1 MQINWYLLLSSIFL
15 QTEFQIIQ
23 KTTIMKKLMM
33 MLLLVSSAIGIQAQ
47 ESEKKSSLLDGLSFE
62 IKTVYGLKQ
71 HNMNP
76 LNLNM
81 QLSYSY
87 TDRLSLLISA
97 ERNYM
102 LFNENDNKWY
112 MNATSL
118 GGGMAYVWMKDK
130 HHNFDIR
137 LQVLNTIGNSQWK
150 HTAYDIGLN
159 WYEKQEKRTCSPFM
173 GIGFRYQKS
182 HTSDMRDWC
191 GFYATVGV
199 RF

>member
-1 MQINWYLLLSSIFL
+1 MM
-15 QTEFQIIQ
+15 
-23 KTTIMKKLMM
+23 KRIMTMM
-33 MLLLVSSAIGIQAQ
+33 LLVSSVTGIQAQ
-47 ESEKKSSLLDGLSFE
+47 ERERESSLLDAINFE
-62 IKTVYGLKQ
+62 VKTVYGLRQ

-87 TDRLSLLISA
+87 TSRLSLLISA

-102 LFNENDNKWY
+102 LFDENGNEFY
-112 MNATSL
+112 MKANSL

-130 HHNFDIR
+130 GQCFDVR
-137 LQVLNTIGNSQWK
+137 LQVLNTIGHSQWK
-150 HTAYDIGLN
+150 HTAFDMNLN
-159 WYEKQEKRTCSPFM
+159 WYEKREKRACSPFI

-182 HTSDMRDWC
+182 HTADMRDWC
-191 GFYATVGV
+191 GLYATVGV